1 MMVNVQIR
9 NTWATSE
16 AEFMKNSSNTEVE
29 FKKSVAY
36 KKLVCISR
44 PVETGGA
51 DGAAAPPPHPHPIL
65 DP

>member
-36 KKLVCISR
+36 KKLVCISSR

-51 DGAAAPPPHPHPIL
+51 GGAAAPPL
-65 DP
+65 DFC

>member
-16 AEFMKNSSNTEVE
+16 AEFMKKSSNNEVE

-36 KKLVCISR
+36 KKLVCIR
-44 PVETGGA
+44 KPVETGGA
-51 DGAAAPPPHPHPIL
+51 GRAAAPTPIL